1 MERLKRM
8 SVFAKVVELGSFTA
22 VAQQLQVSVSSVSQT
37 ISRLEDELN
46 IKLLNRST
54 RRIGMTEAGKIYYLG
69 CQRMLNEATLVHEQL
84 YEFNNTPVGV
94 LRIGCSTTMAQNVL
108 APIAMQ
114 LLTDYPGLAIDLIT
128 DNPTPDLITHGLDLV
143 LRTGHLE
150 NSTLFSRQIGAM
162 PMVICASKDYL
173 SQITAP
179 THHNQLRELSWLEYT
194 LSPYN
199 EMELTSPEGE
209 QIHLSLRGRFA
220 TNDPQTLVHWV
231 KSGAGVAYLPL
242 MWILDEVK
250 SGNIQILL
258 PEYSS
263 KPRPVHALYTEK
275 DKLPLKVQICLSL
288 LTDYFR
294 EMATRYELF
303 LSKR

>member
-37 ISRLEDELN
+37 ISRLENELN

-69 CQRMLNEATLVHEQL
+69 CQRMLNEVTRVHEQL
-84 YEFNNTPVGV
+84 YEFNNTPVGT
-94 LRIGCSTTMAQNVL
+94 LRVGCSTTMAQNVM
-108 APIAMQ
+108 APIAMH
-114 LLTDYPGLAIDLIT
+114 LLEDYPGLAIDLIT

-150 NSTLFSRQIGAM
+150 NSALFSRQIGAM
-162 PMVICASKDYL
+162 PMVICASKDYV
-173 SQITAP
+173 SQINEP
-179 THHNQLRELSWLEYT
+179 THHSQLTDLSWLEYT

-199 EMELTSPEGE
+199 EIELTSPEGE
-209 QIHLSLRGRFA
+209 QIHLALHGRFA

-231 KSGAGVAYLPL
+231 KSGAGMAYLPM
-242 MWILDEVK
+242 MWILDEIK
-250 SGNIQILL
+250 QGHIQILL
-258 PEYSS
+258 PEYRS
-263 KPRPVHALYTEK
+263 KPRAVYALYTEK
-275 DKLPLKVQICLSL
+275 DKLPLKVQICLNL
-288 LTDYFR
+288 LSEYFQ
-294 EMATRYELF
+294 EMATRYALF